1 MRPALIAAALACA
14 AAPATAQPPAVPE
27 NGKLTIP
34 LTLSLTAEPR
44 PTSRFLLQP
53 QYTDLMPGEKLAG
66 FLKCFMEQERFF
78 SSAEEKKRT
87 DWNALPLADLP
98 LDQIRQHGVYDGH
111 GAGVLDGIAYDPPNA
126 RLMVFMDQ
134 AARYDRVEWNLWYNL
149 RKDGLSALLPE
160 VQKLRSLALVLKLRM
175 RAEIKAGE
183 FARSAETSKTLFGL
197 ARMLERAPTL
207 ISYLVGIAVA
217 SVAVDALEEMV
228 QQPGCP
234 NLYWGLTDLGGPV
247 LDIRTGAGGERVW
260 LASLFRPAL
269 DATGPLSDEQLAAVF
284 RRIDGLFESEGSKP
298 KKEVPPPPSA
308 QFKKLAADP
317 KFVDAA
323 RAFLV
328 ETGSKPNVVKTFTP
342 LQAVFVADIRHLEAS
357 RDDCLRTLTLPQ
369 WQAEP
374 LARAIDDDLKK
385 QKADGKLVLAPELV
399 PAVLRVR
406 QRSAAL
412 DQRVAYLRV
421 IEAIRLYAHDNG
433 GRLPASLD
441 DIKLPLPLDPVT
453 GKAFA
458 YAIQDGGVAVLHGGN
473 PIPGNDRANRVYE
486 ITVRK

>member
-1 MRPALIAAALACA
+1 MRPALIAVVLACA
-14 AAPATAQPPAVPE
+14 VPAAAQPPVEPKD
-27 NGKLTIP
+27 GKVTIP
-34 LTLSLTAEPR
+34 LTLSPTAEPK

-53 QYTDLMPGEKLAG
+53 QYTDLMPGEQLAG

-78 SSAEEKKRT
+78 SPAEEKRRT
-87 DWNALPLADLP
+87 EWNALPLADLP
-98 LDQIRQHGVYDGH
+98 LDQVRQH
-111 GAGVLDGIAYDPPNA
+111 GVLDGIAYDPPYA

-134 AARYDRVEWNLWYNL
+134 AARYDRVDWNLWYNL
-149 RKDGLSALLPE
+149 RKDGLNTLLPE
-160 VQKLRSLALVLKLRM
+160 VQKLRSLAQVLKLRM
-175 RAEIKAGE
+175 RAEVKAGE
-183 FARSAETSKTLFGL
+183 FAKATETSKTLFGL

-207 ISYLVGIAVA
+207 ISYLVGIAI
-217 SVAVDALEEMV
+217 STVAVDALEEMV

-260 LASLFRPAL
+260 LAELFQPVL

-284 RRIDGLFESEGSKP
+284 RRIDNLYVSEPP
-298 KKEVPPPPSA
+298 KKDVPPPPSA

-323 RAFLV
+323 RAYLV
-328 ETGSKPNVVKTFTP
+328 ETGSRPEHVKSYTP
-342 LQAVFVADIRHLEAS
+342 LQAVVASDIRHLEAV
-357 RDDCLRTLTLPQ
+357 RDDCLRTLMLPL

-374 LARAIDDDLKK
+374 LDRAIDDDLKK
-385 QKADGKLVLAPELV
+385 QKAAGTLVLAPELI

-433 GRLPASLD
+433 GQLPASLD
-441 DIKLPLPLDPVT
+441 EIKLPLPADPVT
-453 GKAFA
+453 GKPFA
-458 YAIQDGGVAVLHGGN
+458 YSVRDGGVAVLHGGN
-473 PIPGNDRANRVYE
+473 PTPGIDRANREYE
-486 ITVRK
+486 IHIRK

>member
-1 MRPALIAAALACA
+1 MRSALIAAALACA
-14 AAPATAQPPAVPE
+14 AAPAIAQPTPE
-27 NGKLTIP
+27 PKNGKVTIP
-34 LTLSLTAEPR
+34 LTLSPTAEPR

-53 QYTDLMPGEKLAG
+53 QYTDVMPGEKLAG

-78 SSAEEKKRT
+78 SPAEEKKRT
-87 DWNALPLADLP
+87 DWNTLPLADLP
-98 LDQIRQHGVYDGH
+98 LDQIRQHGV
-111 GAGVLDGIAYDPPNA
+111 LDGIAYDPPYA

-149 RKDGLSALLPE
+149 RKDGLNTLLPE
-160 VQKLRSLALVLKLRM
+160 VQKLRSIAQVLKLRM

-183 FARSAETSKTLFGL
+183 FARAAETSKTLFGL
-197 ARMLERAPTL
+197 ARMLEEAPTL
-207 ISYLVGIAVA
+207 ISYLVGLAVA
-217 SVAVDALEEMV
+217 TVAVDALEEMV
-228 QQPGCP
+228 QHPGCP

-260 LASLFRPAL
+260 LAELFKPAL
-269 DATGPLSDEQLAAVF
+269 DATGPLSDEQLVAVF

-298 KKEVPPPPSA
+298 KKDVPPPPSA
-308 QFKKLAADP
+308 QFKKLAADS
-317 KFVDAA
+317 KIVEAA
-323 RAFLV
+323 RAYLI
-328 ETGSKPNVVKTFTP
+328 ETGSKPDVVKTYTP

-357 RDDCLRTLTLPQ
+357 RDDCLRTLTLPL

-374 LARAIDDDLKK
+374 LARAIEDDLKK

-399 PAVLRVR
+399 PGVLRVR

-441 DIKLPLPLDPVT
+441 DIKLPLPIDPVT
-453 GKAFA
+453 GKPFE
-458 YAIQDGGVAVLHGGN
+458 YTVRDGGVAVLHGGN
-473 PIPGNDRANRVYE
+473 PIPGSDRINRVYE

>member
-1 MRPALIAAALACA
+1 MRPALIAALLACA
-14 AAPATAQPPAVPE
+14 APAAAQPSPE
-27 NGKLTIP
+27 PKGGKLTIP
-34 LTLSLTAEPR
+34 LALSPTAEPR

-66 FLKCFMEQERFF
+66 FLKCFMEQAQFF
-78 SSAEEKKRT
+78 SPAEEKKRAE
-87 DWNALPLADLP
+87 WNALPLADLP
-98 LDQIRQHGVYDGH
+98 LDQIRQQ
-111 GAGVLDGIAYDPPNA
+111 GVLDGIAYDPPYA

-134 AARYDRVEWNLWYNL
+134 AARYNRVEWNLWYNL
-149 RKDGLSALLPE
+149 RNDGLNTLLPE
-160 VQKLRSLALVLKLRM
+160 VQKLRSIAQVLKLRM

-183 FARSAETSKTLFGL
+183 FARAAETSKTLFGL
-197 ARMLERAPTL
+197 ARMLEQAPTL
-207 ISYLVGIAVA
+207 VSYLVAIAVA

-234 NLYWGLTDLGGPV
+234 NLYWGLTDLGAPV

-269 DATGPLSDEQLAAVF
+269 DATGPLSDEQLAVVF
-284 RRIDGLFESEGSKP
+284 RRIDGLYESEGPKP
-298 KKEVPPPPSA
+298 KKDVPPPPSA
-308 QFKKLAADP
+308 QYKKLAADA

-328 ETGSKPNVVKTFTP
+328 ETGSKPEVVKSYTP
-342 LQAVFVADIRHLEAS
+342 LQAVFIADIRHLEAS
-357 RDDCLRTLTLPQ
+357 RDDGLRTLSLPL

-385 QKADGKLVLAPELV
+385 HKAEGTLVLAPELV

-421 IEAIRLYAHDNG
+421 IEAIRLYAHDNN
-433 GRLPASLD
+433 GRLPTSLD
-441 DIKLPLPLDPVT
+441 DIKLPLPPDPVT
-453 GKAFA
+453 GKPFE
-458 YAIQDGGVAVLHGGN
+458 YAVRGGGVAVLRGGN
-473 PIPGNDRANRVYE
+473 AGTDRGNREYE